1 MLSSA
6 YPLRSAG
13 WGNQPR
19 PLAMDPLSK
28 ISQIVLPSRQGP
40 RSLLPQEVPDSFAKV
55 VPEGQTPVPWRAA
68 IVGRPDGL
76 RGIVSEGRPHELG
89 GIRQASLR
97 RARTGSQVLG
107 PIHAPRRHFQ
117 PAPVIDGGRSSH
129 LRMEGLCRR
138 QSDQDDD
145 LGGGRI
151 HSSFPPSRVALR
163 LCSHP
168 SFRLSGQPQSK
179 GKTGAVPVLA
189 GWLASGQRTRRRF
202 PGRPPF
208 RLRRTAPPMPGLQDR
223 SADPHTSPH
232 CRGLRLLTGAPLRRH
247 LMTTVSLPSTK
258 SLTISL
264 PFLRASGNPCLK
276 PLFCRSGNV
285 GTVCPPRSSRPPK
298 WRVTVAT
305 ADQSRRRALFR
316 TPVNQTVI

>member
-1 MLSSA
+1 MPSSA

-19 PLAMDPLSK
+19 QLAMDPLSK

-40 RSLLPQEVPDSFAKV
+40 QSLLPQEVPDSFAKV
-55 VPEGQTPVPWRAA
+55 VPEGQTPVPWRTGIA
-68 IVGRPDGL
+68 GPPGGL
-76 RGIVSEGRPHELG
+76 RGIVSEGQPHGMG

-129 LRMEGLCRR
+129 PRMEALCRR

-145 LGGGRI
+145 IGGGRI
-151 HSSFPPSRVALR
+151 HSSFSPSRAALR

-168 SFRLSGQPQSK
+168 SFWLSGQSPTK

-189 GWLASGQRTRRRF
+189 GWLASCHRTRRRF
-202 PGRPPF
+202 PGLPPF
-208 RLRRTAPPMPGLQDR
+208 TLPPPAPPIPRFQVR
-223 SADPHTSPH
+223 SA
-232 CRGLRLLTGAPLRRH
+232 
-247 LMTTVSLPSTK
+247 
-258 SLTISL
+258 
-264 PFLRASGNPCLK
+264 NP
-276 PLFCRSGNV
+276 
-285 GTVCPPRSSRPPK
+285 PPTPPPP
-298 WRVTVAT
+298 A
-305 ADQSRRRALFR
+305 
-316 TPVNQTVI
+316 

>member
-1 MLSSA
+1 MPSSA

-19 PLAMDPLSK
+19 QLAMDPLSK

-40 RSLLPQEVPDSFAKV
+40 RALLPEKVPDSFAKV
-55 VPEGQTPVPWRAA
+55 GPEGQTPVPWRTG
-68 IVGRPDGL
+68 IVGPPGGL
-76 RGIVSEGRPHELG
+76 RGIVSEGRPHG
-89 GIRQASLR
+89 MGSIRQASLR

-151 HSSFPPSRVALR
+151 YSSFSPSRAALW

-168 SFRLSGQPQSK
+168 SFWLSGQPQTK
-179 GKTGAVPVLA
+179 AKTGAVPVLA
-189 GWLASGQRTRRRF
+189 GWLASCQRTRRTFLRH
-202 PGRPPF
+202 PCF
-208 RLRRTAPPMPGLQDR
+208 RLRRTSPPMPGLQDR
-223 SADPHTSPH
+223 SADPYTSPH
-232 CRGLRLLTGAPLRRH
+232 CRGLRLLTDAPHRRH
-247 LMTTVSLPSTK
+247 LLTPLSLPSTR
-258 SLTISL
+258 SLPSFL
-264 PFLRASGNPCLK
+264 PFLSASGNALLK
-276 PLFCRSGNV
+276 PLFSRSVN
-285 GTVCPPRSSRPPK
+285 
-298 WRVTVAT
+298 VAT
-305 ADQSRRRALFR
+305 AC
-316 TPVNQTVI
+316 P